1 MWKLTEKDA
10 KTLLDLAKEGQEND
24 LNIAIDHLTDEIHFV
39 GFMDGVICISV
50 GVMGVYIVSKLVG
63 IASDRWLSFANKA
76 IGEFIVSKGK

>member
-10 KTLLDLAKEGQEND
+10 KTLLDLAKEGQKND

-39 GFMDGVICISV
+39 GFMEGAICVSVSVI
-50 GVMGVYIVSKLVG
+50 GFYIVSKLVNT
-63 IASDRWLSFANKA
+63 ASDRWLSFANKA